1 MAELQRNHTGIY
13 GFLTGID
20 DHYRF
25 GLAPKVR

>member
-13 GFLTGID
+13 GFHTGIGD
-20 DHYRF
+20 GYGF